1 MCLEDRLLVALYK
14 EAELVPMSEM
24 ADRISITD
32 TATLSIIHRISNTYP
47 GFIREE
53 GEGIDLRIGANRA
66 KETEVASFLAGGGF
80 TAINEEEFR
89 QYYLTELESYNRFQR
104 FKAKVKDKIWIRWA
118 TGLGFA
124 LGGGLLLAKRL
135 KSRTFS

>member
-14 EAELVPMSEM
+14 ENDFVPMTEL

-32 TATLSIIHRISNTYP
+32 TATLSIIHRIAGSYP
-47 GFIREE
+47 HFIRQE
-53 GEGIDLRIGANRA
+53 GAYSALRIAPNR
-66 KETEVASFLAGGGF
+66 EQESQVSSFLAEGGF

-104 FKAKVKDKIWIRWA
+104 LKHAIKEKVWIRWA

-124 LGGGLLLAKRL
+124 LGGGLVLARRL
-135 KSRTFS
+135 KSNKA

>member
-14 EAELVPMSEM
+14 EAGLVPMTEM

-32 TATLSIIHRISNTYP
+32 TAALSIIHRIRKTYP
-47 GFIREE
+47 EFIREE
-53 GEGIDLRIGANRA
+53 GDDSNLRIGANSA
-66 KETEVASFLAGGGF
+66 QEAEVASFLAGGGF

-104 FKAKVKDKIWIRWA
+104 LKHNLQEKVWIRWA

-124 LGGGLLLAKRL
+124 LGGGLLLARRL
-135 KSRTFS
+135 KSNRL